1 MSAYGIPPPSLVDPG
16 ENRNGFRIWKPF
28 SVSDSVAGLYFC
40 LKDFSIPDHLSAS
53 PCEPHYA
60 PPLGKLLAQRG
71 NADVGFALALL
82 AELYGSVYE
91 CEEGVILAHADV
103 FTGVVDRA
111 ALTDDDVAR
120 LCELAAEQFDA
131 ESLAFRLTAV
141 LRTTYTFLVCH
152 VDSVFKGYATI
163 SSTRI
168 CVRYWRWP
176 LHF

>member
-1 MSAYGIPPPSLVDPG
+1 MV
-16 ENRNGFRIWKPF
+16 
-28 SVSDSVAGLYFC
+28 VC
-40 LKDFSIPDHLSAS
+40 LKVFRFRTFFPRALADRLPVPALT
-53 PCEPHYA
+53 
-60 PPLGKLLAQRG
+60 PPLGTLLAQRG

-141 LRTTYTFLVCH
+141 LRTTYTLDKV
-152 VDSVFKGYATI
+152 
-163 SSTRI
+163 
-168 CVRYWRWP
+168 
-176 LHF
+176 